1 MKLRRGQIA
10 NKNLANKN
18 LKVVPNILSA
28 QNSAHRERIASAAIF
43 FVYPHP
49 QSYHHPHHR
58 HCRLGAYRQ
67 RPILLL
73 RGWKLKG
80 KLKHH
85 GVGPL
90 TGPLS
95 SDSNNLPSP
104 PPLLLTKSQN
114 QGCIFFFGG
123 GLIYKIREPRKT
135 FNCNL
140 PPPAFY
146 DFRRT
151 VDNFVSPKVQKQVLV
166 FANLRT
172 LENFN
177 CNPGGVLI
185 ATLVFLSPWGRW
197 SLRKVM
203 PDLLRT
209 PDDA

>member
-28 QNSAHRERIASAAIF
+28 QNSAHRERIASAVIF

-104 PPLLLTKSQN
+104 PPPSPHKITKPGLQL
-114 QGCIFFFGG
+114 FFLGG
-123 GLIYKIREPRKT
+123 
-135 FNCNL
+135 
-140 PPPAFY
+140 
-146 DFRRT
+146 
-151 VDNFVSPKVQKQVLV
+151 
-166 FANLRT
+166 
-172 LENFN
+172 
-177 CNPGGVLI
+177 
-185 ATLVFLSPWGRW
+185 
-197 SLRKVM
+197 
-203 PDLLRT
+203 PDLQNSR
-209 PDDA
+209 AAKNI

>member
-104 PPLLLTKSQN
+104 PPFSSQN
-114 QGCIFFFGG
+114 HKTRVAIIFFEGA
-123 GLIYKIREPRKT
+123 LIYKIREPRKT

-140 PPPAFY
+140 PPRAFY
-146 DFRRT
+146 HFCDS
-151 VDNFVSPKVQKQVLV
+151 VDIFMSPKQ
-166 FANLRT
+166 
-172 LENFN
+172 
-177 CNPGGVLI
+177 
-185 ATLVFLSPWGRW
+185 
-197 SLRKVM
+197 
-203 PDLLRT
+203 
-209 PDDA
+209 